1 MNFAFDTNTK
11 LNIILAIL
19 AIILV
24 LAMILVFRKTGESY
38 ASCGGKS
45 ESYAFSYGSSDHEGY
60 ASCGEGYAVTCSN
73 AACNDNMCAICKAN
87 QNKPDYYEGKDG
99 CSVCGL

>member
-1 MNFAFDTNTK
+1 MNFDTNTK

-24 LAMILVFRKTGESY
+24 LAMILVFRKTGEGY
-38 ASCGGKS
+38 ESCGEKS
-45 ESYAFSYGSSDHEGY
+45 ESYGFPYGSSNHEGY

-87 QNKPDYYEGKDG
+87 QNNPDYYEGKDG

>member
-24 LAMILVFRKTGESY
+24 LAMILVFRNTGE
-38 ASCGGKS
+38 
-45 ESYAFSYGSSDHEGY
+45 GY
-60 ASCGEGYAVTCSN
+60 ESCGEKSECY
-73 AACNDNMCAICKAN
+73 
-87 QNKPDYYEGKDG
+87 KDT
-99 CSVCGL
+99 GL

>member
-24 LAMILVFRKTGESY
+24 LAMILVFRKTGE
-38 ASCGGKS
+38 
-45 ESYAFSYGSSDHEGY
+45 
-60 ASCGEGYAVTCSN
+60 GYAVTCPNSN
-73 AACNDNMCAICKAN
+73 AACDATKCEICKAN
-87 QNKPDYYEGKDG
+87 QNNPDYYCKGG
-99 CSVCGL
+99 CAVCA

>member
-24 LAMILVFRKTGESY
+24 LAMILVFRKTGE
-38 ASCGGKS
+38 
-45 ESYAFSYGSSDHEGY
+45 GY
-60 ASCGEGYAVTCSN
+60 ESCGEGYAVTCPSSN
-73 AACNDNMCAICKAN
+73 SACNDNMCAICKAN